1 MLMPAMVFG
10 LETVIMLPK
19 KMEKL
24 MQNLYF
30 RFLPI
35 LGVNRHITKGW
46 RMLPERYHGLGLP
59 NFVVL
64 YFAGSSSSYSANLA
78 LRTPP
83 EKCSPKRTRPSLW
96 KLVCTTTF

>member
-10 LETVIMLPK
+10 LETVIMSPK

-30 RFLPI
+30 KVLPI
-35 LGVNRHITKGW
+35 LGVNRHITKEW
-46 RMLPERYHGLGLP
+46 RMLSESYHGLGLP

-64 YFAGSSSSYSANLA
+64 CFAA
-78 LRTPP
+78 
-83 EKCSPKRTRPSLW
+83 
-96 KLVCTTTF
+96 KLFFLQCQLGFDAASGEMLTQA